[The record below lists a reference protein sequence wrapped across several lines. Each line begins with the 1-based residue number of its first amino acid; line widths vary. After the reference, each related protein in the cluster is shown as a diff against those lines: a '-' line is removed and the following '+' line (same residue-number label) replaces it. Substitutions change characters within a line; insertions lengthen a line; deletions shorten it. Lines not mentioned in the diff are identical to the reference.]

1 MPIFLL
7 FTSYINLSI
16 QFLLVILDILGL
28 MQDSLWKLSN
38 LKDMTHLHIS
48 THKMKIF
55 KCSPW
60 SNYDHNSKPIILFAY
75 WTLPY
80 LYFIDITKSLCS
92 KCCPLTSPSPS
103 VFLLLVIRNNIISSF
118 KSPQTI
124 THHSK
129 LLLKKL
135 NFKDPLFRVLRVNIY
150 TLLKLL

>member
-16 QFLLVILDILGL
+16 QFLLVITQSNMTCFLDILGF

-48 THKMKIF
+48 THKMKNF
-55 KCSPW
+55 NCSPW

-75 WTLPY
+75 RTLPY
-80 LYFIDITKSLCS
+80 LYFIDITKSICS

-118 KSPQTI
+118 KSP
-124 THHSK
+124 
-129 LLLKKL
+129 
-135 NFKDPLFRVLRVNIY
+135 
-150 TLLKLL
+150 